1 MNELEKSIKGQIN
14 DDNNV
19 VPDEFEEETDVNLM
33 ELLRENSPRWEEAN
47 ILVSTDVENYYKMI
61 LKM

>member
-33 ELLRENSPRWEEAN
+33 ELLRENSPRWEDAN